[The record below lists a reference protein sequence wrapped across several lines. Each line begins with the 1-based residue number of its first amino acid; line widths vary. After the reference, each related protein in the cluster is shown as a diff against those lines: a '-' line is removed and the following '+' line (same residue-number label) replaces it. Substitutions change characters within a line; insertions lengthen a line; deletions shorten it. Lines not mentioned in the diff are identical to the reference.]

1 MPALSPSTSVV
12 RFSKPVT
19 ATARRTSISVLRF
32 TALAGF
38 TALPGDAWW
47 EQSRVVPA
55 FQRGAEWLRAH
66 LPASVAQE
74 VNFVPVLRLDL
85 SSPAPPPA
93 QQEPDGG

>member
-1 MPALSPSTSVV
+1 
-12 RFSKPVT
+12 
-19 ATARRTSISVLRF
+19 
-32 TALAGF
+32 
-38 TALPGDAWW
+38 
-47 EQSRVVPA
+47 VVPA

-85 SSPAPPPA
+85 SSPATPPA